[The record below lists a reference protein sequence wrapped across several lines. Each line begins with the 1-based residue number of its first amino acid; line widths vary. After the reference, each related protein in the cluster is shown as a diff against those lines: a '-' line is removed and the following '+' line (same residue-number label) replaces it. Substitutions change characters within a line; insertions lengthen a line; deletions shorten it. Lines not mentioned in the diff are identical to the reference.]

1 MKWYK
6 QLSKQQKLNIRE
18 VFELTCGMSLNIA
31 LMLFSFSECMDLL
44 HQKLQME
51 GIL

>member
-6 QLSKQQKLNIRE
+6 QLSKERKLHIRE
-18 VFELTCGMSLNIA
+18 VFELACGIPLNAAITF
-31 LMLFSFSECMDLL
+31 FSFSECMDLL
-44 HQKLQME
+44 HQKLELE